1 MGNLEHNIKRAF
13 SAEDERSTF
22 SEREDLWQRL
32 DKEMHPH
39 KGVAGFWRI
48 AAVLLGLVLF
58 SGTFAA
64 LHHRSKQ
71 QVQIDKVEFE
81 NQKLLN
87 TIDSLLAVPV
97 QPKTEVQIVER
108 EKIVYREK
116 TIERRNSSVEESW
129 KVRYQKLA
137 DSTQMILTNKTKIY
151 NQEVAQLQ
159 NELLAAK
166 NELVELEKRKQ
177 EELENK
183 AAVPF
188 QLKSERVDVGKIISP
203 TVKSPEMEMK
213 IFQKQFIENRNNL
226 NSTIFK
232 K

>member
-13 SAEDERSTF
+13 IAEDERSTF

-71 QVQIDKVEFE
+71 QVQIDKVGFE